1 MSEENSKSP
10 SKLKV
15 YIRNTALI
23 MLIFVMPLVSWY
35 YLSSGLNYQ
44 KEARAE
50 LKEYAIF
57 PKFDFQTQYGTNLTQ
72 DSLKRKISVI
82 HFFSKQDKNVEET
95 MEKLSLIYDQFK
107 ERNDVLFLNFC
118 LDEEVAA
125 DFSFRTY
132 GVEKKLNDLVQCFFL
147 QRNDPTVSN
156 LLLQNIQ
163 TPVAA
168 KENPTDEF
176 QLQATNLPKGESYP
190 FLLLVDEHQ
199 IIRNYYQIEKDP
211 AMGRLVEHMAM
222 ILPREK
228 KEGTKMVRT
237 REK

>member
-1 MSEENSKSP
+1 MSEENSKKT

-15 YIRNTALI
+15 YIRNTALL

-50 LKEYAIF
+50 LKEYVTF
-57 PKFDFQTQYGTNLTQ
+57 PKFDFQTQYGTNLIQ
-72 DSLKRKISVI
+72 DSLKGKISVV
-82 HFFSKQDKNVEET
+82 HFFSMQDKNLDQT
-95 MEKLSLIYDQFK
+95 LEKLSLIYDQFK
-107 ERNDVLFLNFC
+107 ERRDVLFINFC
-118 LDEEVAA
+118 LDEEVPEN
-125 DFSFRTY
+125 FSFRTY
-132 GVEKKLNDLVQCFFL
+132 GVDKKLNDLVQCFFL
-147 QRNDPTVSN
+147 QRNDPTIRN
-156 LLLQNIQ
+156 MLLQNIK
-163 TPVAA
+163 TPIAV

-199 IIRNYYQIEKDP
+199 KVRNYYHIEKDP
-211 AMGRLVEHMAM
+211 SMGRLVEHMAM

-228 KEGTKMVRT
+228 KEGAKLVRT